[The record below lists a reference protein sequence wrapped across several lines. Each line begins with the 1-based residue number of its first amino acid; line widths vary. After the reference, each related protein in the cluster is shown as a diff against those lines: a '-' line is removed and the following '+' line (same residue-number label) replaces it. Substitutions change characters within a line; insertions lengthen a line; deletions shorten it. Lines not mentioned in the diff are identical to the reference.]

1 MWDDVKSR
9 VRSYIK
15 GLEAERDALLDQR
28 NAMTERINAIGAE
41 IATLNKFAAA
51 CKGETQEKIRERS
64 EDMNRVCPELVDNRD
79 AAKINIFTEAIERLG
94 DDLSGTNIRNN
105 MPKLNY
111 YIYNPKWK
119 LWTDIN
125 DFRNDYRAWIDCS
138 GYWGN
143 LPQRSEG
150 VRSGLRIAQ

>member
-1 MWDDVKSR
+1 
-9 VRSYIK
+9 
-15 GLEAERDALLDQR
+15 
-28 NAMTERINAIGAE
+28 
-41 IATLNKFAAA
+41 
-51 CKGETQEKIRERS
+51 
-64 EDMNRVCPELVDNRD
+64 
-79 AAKINIFTEAIERLG
+79 
-94 DDLSGTNIRNN
+94 

-138 GYWGN
+138 GHWGN

-150 VRSGLRIAQ
+150 VRSGLQDSPVGSDDNGDEEE

>member
-1 MWDDVKSR
+1 MWDDVRSR
-9 VRSYIK
+9 VGSYIK
-15 GLEAERDALLDQR
+15 GLEAERDTILDQR

-51 CKGETQEKIRERS
+51 SKIEAQGELRERGA
-64 EDMNRVCPELVDNRD
+64 DMNRVSPELVDNRD
-79 AAKINIFTEAIERLG
+79 AVRINLFTEAIERLG
-94 DDLSGTNIRNN
+94 DDLSGNNIRNN
-105 MPKLNY
+105 MPKLNH

-150 VRSGLRIAQ
+150 ERSGLRITQ